1 MIADFYFIRGNLFVH
16 LLLCFIFNESKPF
29 QPLVLNNKLLAI
41 TLFFTIRVVTFVYL
55 ISVFFCEKKSLRM
68 KGYFR
73 NLT

>member
-55 ISVFFCEKKSLRM
+55 ISVFFCEKKKVSE
-68 KGYFR
+68 
-73 NLT
+73 

>member
-55 ISVFFCEKKSLRM
+55 ISGFSVKKKKKKSQKEGL
-68 KGYFR
+68 F
-73 NLT
+73 